1 MTSSNFSKCLIEL
14 SIPYGR
20 QSVNEDDIAAVVETL
35 RGDWLTMGPH
45 VAAFEEAIAARVG
58 TPDSVAVSS
67 GTAALHAAYAATAV
81 GQGDEVITSPMTF
94 VATAS
99 TAILQ
104 GATVLFADIQVDTGN
119 VDPAA
124 VSALVSDKTRVI
136 AAVDYAG
143 HPADLDELSVISHG
157 TGALLLEDAAHSIAS
172 LYRGRPV
179 GSIADITTFSFFPTK
194 NLTTAE
200 GGAIVS
206 TSEALLDRARKFRM
220 HGLVRDTAQQRYP
233 DEGPWHQ
240 EVHEFGLNYRLPD
253 VLSALGT
260 SQLGRLSEFK
270 AQRSLIFARYVEGL
284 ADLEGITLPAQRA
297 YVDPMWHLFPIRVKD
312 GQRRR
317 VFDYLRAND
326 VLVQVNYIPAYWH
339 PVFEDLGYRRGMC
352 PVAEAYYSEEI
363 SLPMYSALSESDQDR
378 VIETVRAALA
388 E

>member
-1 MTSSNFSKCLIEL
+1 MTSSNFLRSLTEL

-35 RGDWLTMGPH
+35 RGDWLTMGPY

-104 GATVLFADIQVDTGN
+104 GATVLFADIQADTGN
-119 VDPAA
+119 IDPAA
-124 VSALVSDKTRVI
+124 VSSLVSEKTRVV

-143 HPADLDELSVISHG
+143 HPADLDELNTIAHG
-157 TGALLLEDAAHSIAS
+157 MGALLLEDAAHSIAS
-172 LYRGRPV
+172 LYRGRTV

-220 HGLVRDTAQQRYP
+220 HGLVRDSAQQRYP
-233 DEGPWHQ
+233 NEGPWHQ

-284 ADLEGITLPAQRA
+284 EDLEGITLPTQRS

-317 VFDYLRAND
+317 VFDYLRSND

-363 SLPMYSALSESDQDR
+363 SLPMYSALSELDQDR